1 MAASLIYQGGGGWFT
16 ALTVVFNIQGGITNF
31 LYLAIP
37 FFVMAGGFLTQG
49 RLVRPL
55 GALITLLL
63 GRLKGQTAHAIV
75 TAMFIFSG
83 ISGSKLADMA
93 GVGAAMADIVRR
105 EGYPRKQVAALLA
118 ASAVMGETVPPSI
131 GLLVLAPLVSLSVAT
146 LFVAGL
152 VPAIVVAVCLHV
164 AIFVRSHGVAYKGVR
179 FGSRAAAT
187 TALQAMPSLIIPVIL
202 IGGIASGTGTPTEVS
217 SFAVVTAFLMLAL
230 VARTIDL
237 KAMRETLT
245 ATRNTLSYTSSMTGM
260 VLFVLAGAHAF
271 SYCLTVVNV
280 PQNVGAAVAH
290 IGQAWIYLLV
300 TVAVMIV
307 MGLLLEGLAAI
318 IVLAPIMSPAAAV
331 LGIDPIHYSIVL
343 LISMALGAFLPP
355 IGAGYYMATIVAGS
369 EIDEAIRPTLFY
381 LLIVF
386 VGLIIIALVPQ
397 FSLFLPHA
405 LHRF

>member
-1 MAASLIYQGGGGWFT
+1 
-16 ALTVVFNIQGGITNF
+16 
-31 LYLAIP
+31 
-37 FFVMAGGFLTQG
+37 
-49 RLVRPL
+49 
-55 GALITLLL
+55 
-63 GRLKGQTAHAIV
+63 
-75 TAMFIFSG
+75 
-83 ISGSKLADMA
+83 
-93 GVGAAMADIVRR
+93 
-105 EGYPRKQVAALLA
+105 
-118 ASAVMGETVPPSI
+118 
-131 GLLVLAPLVSLSVAT
+131 
-146 LFVAGL
+146 
-152 VPAIVVAVCLHV
+152 
-164 AIFVRSHGVAYKGVR
+164 
-179 FGSRAAAT
+179 
-187 TALQAMPSLIIPVIL
+187 
-202 IGGIASGTGTPTEVS
+202 
-217 SFAVVTAFLMLAL
+217 MLAL

-237 KAMRETLT
+237 KAMRETLS